1 VREEAAYPDVA
12 GDAAIDGTGSHL
24 LLELCLQNGCRAEVY
39 DGQIIGVNHPDQPM
53 GWMVHEDRIKRV
65 QMCLD
70 YVMRRSREL
79 RDMYP
84 GSTVRIEAESKA
96 DPGGMFGRT
105 DWWGTVDI
113 TITVENNHGR
123 CLFME
128 VCDYKDGRGWVHAQ
142 GNTQLISYLA
152 GKLRPYIADDE
163 GIKFVDQVGPVRMS
177 IVQPKTKPVV
187 RYEDTTATYIIDEA
201 KKLAQA
207 AAKTDDPEAPLMP
220 DSKGGKG
227 YCRWCKH
234 KPNCSAGSEQSFE
247 TVKSMSTDVIATDGT
262 SLFELVSQSLDKIN
276 ELTVD
281 QLSEL
286 ADARAGIEAVFDK
299 VDGEITA
306 RLENGDSVPGY
317 ALQPGRGSNVW
328 NDSEENIA
336 KMLKGRRLK
345 KEQIYPP
352 KLISPAQVM
361 KLDCLDD
368 KQKARI
374 EKDFITYKAGKTKL
388 TKVARDKQQDSIE
401 DMFKDIPQESVAQ
414 STTNKVE
421 STSLFDQPN
430 EPSFF

>member
-1 VREEAAYPDVA
+1 
-12 GDAAIDGTGSHL
+12 
-24 LLELCLQNGCRAEVY
+24 
-39 DGQIIGVNHPDQPM
+39 
-53 GWMVHEDRIKRV
+53 
-65 QMCLD
+65 
-70 YVMRRSREL
+70 
-79 RDMYP
+79 
-84 GSTVRIEAESKA
+84 
-96 DPGGMFGRT
+96 
-105 DWWGTVDI
+105 
-113 TITVENNHGR
+113 
-123 CLFME
+123 
-128 VCDYKDGRGWVHAQ
+128 
-142 GNTQLISYLA
+142 
-152 GKLRPYIADDE
+152 
-163 GIKFVDQVGPVRMS
+163 
-177 IVQPKTKPVV
+177 
-187 RYEDTTATYIIDEA
+187 
-201 KKLAQA
+201 
-207 AAKTDDPEAPLMP
+207 
-220 DSKGGKG
+220 
-227 YCRWCKH
+227 
-234 KPNCSAGSEQSFE
+234 
-247 TVKSMSTDVIATDGT
+247 
-262 SLFELVSQSLDKIN
+262 
-276 ELTVD
+276 
-281 QLSEL
+281 
-286 ADARAGIEAVFDK
+286 VFDK